1 MVFFDVALIALSR
14 ADLFYLGRF
23 TFGLTIGLLIV
34 WLMLTLIARADDFKL
49 LFKHTPFVGAM

>member
-1 MVFFDVALIALSR
+1 MVFLDVAFITLSK

-34 WLMLTLIARADDFKL
+34 WLMLTLIARVDDFKL
-49 LFKHTPFVGAM
+49 LFKHTSFVGAM